1 MEVVYRLSSN
11 LMGPPLL
18 VHSTSWRR
26 GRGGVLLTFAVV
38 IDEDQAGE
46 LAAVPVERAALA
58 RNTATEA
65 ATRILP
71 TQVIEHALRHMAWL
85 AKEDAAVREKL
96 SGDWLKAL
104 EGYVPEPF
112 QHLR

>member
-1 MEVVYRLSSN
+1 M
-11 LMGPPLL
+11 
-18 VHSTSWRR
+18 
-26 GRGGVLLTFAVV
+26 LLTFAVV
-38 IDEDQAGE
+38 IGDEQATE

-85 AKEDAAVREKL
+85 AKEDEAVRTTL
-96 SGDWLKAL
+96 SPAWREAL

>member
-1 MEVVYRLSSN
+1 M
-11 LMGPPLL
+11 
-18 VHSTSWRR
+18 
-26 GRGGVLLTFAVV
+26 TFAVV
-38 IDEDQAGE
+38 IGEDQAAD
-46 LAAVPVERAALA
+46 LAGVPVERSELA

-85 AKEDAAVREKL
+85 AKEDDAVRGEL
-96 SGDWLKAL
+96 SEDWLRAL
-104 EGYVPEPF
+104 EAYVPEPF